1 MENGTE
7 IRVSNTATAAGVAP
21 EEAILFYRK
30 FKKLTLP
37 LVIALGLLIV
47 LLLFAVVRIHDLE
60 AAHPEITNDHIIET
74 MTQIGELSTMSFEYS
89 NQKTVTDTRK
99 LFGIDIPGTTK
110 TVTIVYS
117 GVIKV
122 GYDVTDIPCAVDEA
136 EKALIFTLPEPTVLD
151 NYIVLDN
158 LQCTDGN
165 NILNPIGSEDIIGYF
180 GEIEAEELVR
190 AEELGIYAEA
200 EMQLK
205 SIITHYFAAFP
216 DYTVCFVNA

>member
-1 MENGTE
+1 MENDTE
-7 IRVSNTATAAGVAP
+7 IRRSYATATVDVES

-37 LVIALGLLIV
+37 LVITLVLLVV

-60 AAHPEITNDHIIET
+60 AAHPEITDAHIEET
-74 MTQIGELSTMSFEYS
+74 MTQISELATMSFEYS

-99 LFGIDIPGTTK
+99 IFGFDIPGTTK
-110 TVTIVYS
+110 TVNIVYS

-122 GYDVTDIPCAVDEA
+122 GYDVTDISCKVDDA
-136 EKALIFTLPEPTVLD
+136 KKTLTFTLPQPTVLD
-151 NYIVLDN
+151 NYIILDT

-180 GEIEAEELVR
+180 GEIEAEELAR
-190 AEELGIYAEA
+190 AEENGIYANA
-200 EMQLK
+200 EEQLK
-205 SIITHYFAAFP
+205 SIIEHYFASFP
-216 DYTVCFVNA
+216 DYTILFANA

>member
-7 IRVSNTATAAGVAP
+7 IRESYATATAAVEP

-37 LVIALGLLIV
+37 LVITLGLLVV

-60 AAHPEITNDHIIET
+60 TAYPEMTDDHITET
-74 MTQIGELSTMSFEYS
+74 LTQISELATMSFEYT

-99 LFGIDIPGTTK
+99 IFGFDIPGTTK
-110 TVTIVYS
+110 TVDIVYS

-122 GYDVTDIPCAVDEA
+122 GYDVQAIPCTLDEA
-136 EKALIFTLPEPTVLD
+136 EKTLTFTLPAPTVLD
-151 NYIVLDN
+151 NYIILDT

-165 NILNPIGSEDIIGYF
+165 NILNPIGSDDIIGYF
-180 GEIEAEELVR
+180 GEIEAEELAR
-190 AEELGIYAEA
+190 AEENGIYAEA
-200 EMQLK
+200 EKQLK
-205 SIITHYFAAFP
+205 SIITHYFAVFP
-216 DYTVCFVNA
+216 DYTVQFAK